1 MKMNLRISL
10 SSRRRF
16 LEQQAKKSISEKVK
30 SSLLTVFLIAR
41 NELMNHHRNFLSAVR
56 NVVAETQEA
65 ITATAVEETM
75 SLDHINIGQDFV
87 AVAGVFSDHAFLEY
101 LYQQASIDYVEQ
113 NQVYKTTNYVPKEK
127 RQEEARRINT
137 VKSANWGLARIN
149 QHERGDL
156 NQYDYDTMGG

>member
-1 MKMNLRISL
+1 
-10 SSRRRF
+10 
-16 LEQQAKKSISEKVK
+16 
-30 SSLLTVFLIAR
+30 
-41 NELMNHHRNFLSAVR
+41 MNHHRNFLSAVR
-56 NVVAETQEA
+56 NVVETQEG
-65 ITATAVEETM
+65 ITAAAVEETM
-75 SLDHINIGQDFV
+75 SLDHINIGQDFA